1 MRKKV
6 KPKDIRE
13 SVFGVR
19 WAGCQWVPGG
29 VVPPVV
35 GILEVVLLPTIKQDG
50 RLKTETINQENQQ

>member
-1 MRKKV
+1 ML
-6 KPKDIRE
+6 
-13 SVFGVR
+13 
-19 WAGCQWVPGG
+19 G